1 MATRIERP
9 QKSWRDLSC
18 AHKHLGKTLREL
30 VDLLENKATYVDASE
45 VSAYTQMDLFSQHI
59 RQLSLSFQ
67 LLNGIKQQAKLLGEI
82 WD

>member
-1 MATRIERP
+1 M
-9 QKSWRDLSC
+9 
-18 AHKHLGKTLREL
+18 
-30 VDLLENKATYVDASE
+30 DLLENKATYVDASE